1 VGRGLVARP
10 GGVTNPS
17 SSSGPC
23 WPPRKWG
30 RAASGGGARSR
41 LHGNARWIELSCMFP
56 TVWVASRYPVIVKPR
71 HAGAAGASPS
81 SLHRRA
87 GGLRSGARPTRAG
100 LSPGDEY
107 SIDVLA
113 DHLGRVHAC
122 VPRVRVRG
130 DSGHRWP
137 ATRCAIATSSDSA
150 AWWSR
155 SWAFLHLERHVR
167 RDVDGRPSLLEVNPR
182 VPATLALTAGAG
194 VDMASMRLMHCEAG
208 PFPQASSIVRS
219 P

>member
-1 VGRGLVARP
+1 VQDYL
-10 GGVTNPS
+10 
-17 SSSGPC
+17 
-23 WPPRKWG
+23 
-30 RAASGGGARSR
+30 
-41 LHGNARWIELSCMFP
+41 
-56 TVWVASRYPVIVKPR
+56 
-71 HAGAAGASPS
+71 
-81 SLHRRA
+81 
-87 GGLRSGARPTRAG
+87 
-100 LSPGDEY
+100 PGDEY

-130 DSGHRWP
+130 DSGASVAGYTLRD
-137 ATRCAIATSSDSA
+137 RD
-150 AWWSR
+150 
-155 SWAFLHLERHVR
+155 LERFGRLVVEVLGLPFISNVTVR

-194 VDMASMRLMHCEAG
+194 WTWRAWRLMHCEAG